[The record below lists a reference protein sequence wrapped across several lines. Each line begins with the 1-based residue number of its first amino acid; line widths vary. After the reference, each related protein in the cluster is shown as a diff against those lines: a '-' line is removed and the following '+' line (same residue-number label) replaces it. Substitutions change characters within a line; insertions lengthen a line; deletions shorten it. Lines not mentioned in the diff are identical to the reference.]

1 MDLGTNLASVESTPR
16 IAGLPGGFSMSLT
29 MTSALFRRP
38 MPARDLYA
46 YRKAMAGAQLEQRR
60 QQAMLT
66 LSRQLPTTLE
76 LEPLVRLFVDIV
88 HTVIPFDGLRLD
100 VADVAGEGLSFVH
113 GEGGDHVAEYGLC
126 LNEQRMGELLLSR
139 RFPFGKDEL
148 EVFEDLLAFLLYP
161 LRNALLYQRTLRL
174 ASRDPLTGVGN
185 RLAFDEALAREIVRA
200 GRHDGRLALMM
211 LDMDGFKEV
220 NDRHGHLVGD
230 ELLKHFAQVVQV
242 TARGS
247 DMLFRFG
254 GDEFALLM
262 PETDMA
268 GAMQLVRRLREQL
281 AVQPLIQRD
290 EIIPLR
296 SSIGVAQWLPGEE
309 GAAFAAR
316 ADAALYEDKR
326 SRRTGACCV

>member
-1 MDLGTNLASVESTPR
+1 
-16 IAGLPGGFSMSLT
+16 MSLN

-38 MPARDLYA
+38 MPARDLHA

-60 QQAMLT
+60 QQAMFT

-76 LEPLVRLFVDIV
+76 LEPLVRLFADIV
-88 HTVIPFDGLRLD
+88 HKVVPFDGLHLE
-100 VADVAGEGLSFVH
+100 VAGEGFSFVH
-113 GEGGDHVAEYGLC
+113 GEGADHVAEYGLR

-161 LRNALLYQRTLRL
+161 MRNALLYRHTLRL

-200 GRHDGRLALMM
+200 GRHDGRLVLMM

-220 NDRHGHLVGD
+220 NDRYGHVVGD
-230 ELLKHFAQVVQV
+230 ELLKHFAQVVKA

-268 GAMQLVRRLREQL
+268 GAAHLVRRLREVL
-281 AVQPLIQRD
+281 VVQPLIQRE

-296 SSIGVAQWLPGEE
+296 GSIGVAQWLPGEG
-309 GAAFAAR
+309 GAAFTAR

-326 SRRTGACCV
+326 SRRAGACCA

>member
-1 MDLGTNLASVESTPR
+1 
-16 IAGLPGGFSMSLT
+16 MSLN

-38 MPARDLYA
+38 MPARDLHA

-60 QQAMLT
+60 QQAMFT

-76 LEPLVRLFVDIV
+76 LESLVRLFADIV
-88 HTVIPFDGLRLD
+88 HKVVPFDGLSLEME
-100 VADVAGEGLSFVH
+100 GEDFAWTQGVEAQH
-113 GEGGDHVAEYGLC
+113 HAEYGLR
-126 LNEQRMGELLLSR
+126 LNEQRLGTLTLMR

-161 LRNALLYQRTLRL
+161 LRNALLYRHTLRL
-174 ASRDPLTGVGN
+174 ALRDPLTGVGN

-230 ELLKHFAQVVQV
+230 ELLKHFARLVKA

-262 PETDMA
+262 PETDMD
-268 GAMQLVRRLREQL
+268 GARQLARRLREVL
-281 AVQPLIQRD
+281 VVQPLLQG
-290 EIIPLR
+290 EETIPLQ
-296 SSIGVAQWLPGEE
+296 SSIGVAQWLPGE
-309 GAAFAAR
+309 GAAAFTAR

-326 SRRTGACCV
+326 SRRAGVCCA

>member
-1 MDLGTNLASVESTPR
+1 
-16 IAGLPGGFSMSLT
+16 

-38 MPARDLYA
+38 MPARDLHA

-60 QQAMLT
+60 QQAMFT

-76 LEPLVRLFVDIV
+76 LEPLVRLFADIV
-88 HTVIPFDGLRLD
+88 HKVVPFDGLSLEME
-100 VADVAGEGLSFVH
+100 GEDFAWAQGVEAQH
-113 GEGGDHVAEYGLC
+113 HAEYGLR
-126 LNEQRMGELLLSR
+126 LNEQRLGTLTLMR

-161 LRNALLYQRTLRL
+161 LRNALLYRYTLRL
-174 ASRDPLTGVGN
+174 ALRDPLTGVGN

-230 ELLKHFAQVVQV
+230 ELLKHFARLVKA

-262 PETDMA
+262 PETDMD
-268 GAMQLVRRLREQL
+268 GARQLARRLREVL
-281 AVQPLIQRD
+281 VVQPLLQR
-290 EIIPLR
+290 EETIPLQ
-296 SSIGVAQWLPGEE
+296 SSIGVAQWLPGE
-309 GAAFAAR
+309 GAAAFTAR

-326 SRRTGACCV
+326 SRRAGACCA

>member
-1 MDLGTNLASVESTPR
+1 
-16 IAGLPGGFSMSLT
+16 

-38 MPARDLYA
+38 MPARDLHA

-60 QQAMLT
+60 QQAMFT

-76 LEPLVRLFVDIV
+76 LEPLVRLFADIV
-88 HTVIPFDGLRLD
+88 HKVVPFDGLSLEMEG
-100 VADVAGEGLSFVH
+100 ADFSWTQGVEAQH
-113 GEGGDHVAEYGLC
+113 HAEYGLR
-126 LNEQRMGELLLSR
+126 LNEQRLGMLTLMR

-161 LRNALLYQRTLRL
+161 LRNALLYRHTLRL
-174 ASRDPLTGVGN
+174 ALRDPLTGVGN

-230 ELLKHFAQVVQV
+230 ELLKHFARLVKA

-262 PETDMA
+262 PETDMD
-268 GAMQLVRRLREQL
+268 GARQLARRLREVL
-281 AVQPLIQRD
+281 VVQPLLQG
-290 EIIPLR
+290 EETIPLQ
-296 SSIGVAQWLPGEE
+296 SSIGVAQWLPGE
-309 GAAFAAR
+309 GAAAFTAR

-326 SRRTGACCV
+326 SRRAGACCA

>member
-1 MDLGTNLASVESTPR
+1 
-16 IAGLPGGFSMSLT
+16 MSLN

-38 MPARDLYA
+38 MPARDLHA

-60 QQAMLT
+60 QQAMFT

-76 LEPLVRLFVDIV
+76 LEPLVRLFADIV
-88 HTVIPFDGLRLD
+88 HKVVPFDGLSLEME
-100 VADVAGEGLSFVH
+100 GEDFAWTQGVEAQH
-113 GEGGDHVAEYGLC
+113 HAEYGLR
-126 LNEQRMGELLLSR
+126 LNEQRLGTLTLMR

-161 LRNALLYQRTLRL
+161 LRNALLYRHTLRL
-174 ASRDPLTGVGN
+174 ALRDPLTGVGN

-230 ELLKHFAQVVQV
+230 ELLKHFARLVKA

-262 PETDMA
+262 PETDMD
-268 GAMQLVRRLREQL
+268 GARQLARRLREVL
-281 AVQPLIQRD
+281 VVQPLLQG
-290 EIIPLR
+290 EETIPLQ
-296 SSIGVAQWLPGEE
+296 SSIGVAQWLPGE
-309 GAAFAAR
+309 GAAAFTAR

-326 SRRTGACCV
+326 SRRAGVCCA

>member
-1 MDLGTNLASVESTPR
+1 
-16 IAGLPGGFSMSLT
+16 MSLN

-38 MPARDLYA
+38 MPARDLHA

-60 QQAMLT
+60 QQAMFT

-76 LEPLVRLFVDIV
+76 LEPLVRLFADIV
-88 HTVIPFDGLRLD
+88 HKVVPFDGLSLEMEGED
-100 VADVAGEGLSFVH
+100 FSWTQGVVAQH
-113 GEGGDHVAEYGLC
+113 HAEYGLR
-126 LNEQRMGELLLSR
+126 LNEQRLGTLTLMR

-161 LRNALLYQRTLRL
+161 LRNALLYRHTLRL
-174 ASRDPLTGVGN
+174 ALRDPLTGVGN

-230 ELLKHFAQVVQV
+230 ELLKHFARLVKA

-262 PETDMA
+262 PETDMD
-268 GAMQLVRRLREQL
+268 GARQLARRLREVL
-281 AVQPLIQRD
+281 VVQPLLQG
-290 EIIPLR
+290 EETIPLQ
-296 SSIGVAQWLPGEE
+296 SSIGVAQWLPGE
-309 GAAFAAR
+309 GAAAFTAR

-326 SRRTGACCV
+326 SRRAGVCCA

>member
-1 MDLGTNLASVESTPR
+1 
-16 IAGLPGGFSMSLT
+16 MSLN

-38 MPARDLYA
+38 MPARDLHA

-60 QQAMLT
+60 QQAMFA

-76 LEPLVRLFVDIV
+76 LEHLVRLFADTV
-88 HTVIPFDGLRLD
+88 HKAVPFDGLSLEIEGED
-100 VADVAGEGLSFVH
+100 FSWTQGVAAQH
-113 GEGGDHVAEYGLC
+113 HAEYGLR
-126 LNEQRMGELLLSR
+126 LNEQRLGTLTLMR

-161 LRNALLYQRTLRL
+161 LRNALLYRHTLRL
-174 ASRDPLTGVGN
+174 ALRDPLTGVGN

-200 GRHDGRLALMM
+200 GRHDGRLTLMM

-230 ELLKHFAQVVQV
+230 ELLKHFARLVKA

-262 PETDMA
+262 PETDME
-268 GAMQLVRRLREQL
+268 GARQL
-281 AVQPLIQRD
+281 AQRLQEAMAAQPLLHG
-290 EIIPLR
+290 EASIPLQ
-296 SSIGVAQWLPGEE
+296 SSMGVAQWRPGESGE
-309 GAAFAAR
+309 AFIAR

-326 SRRTGACCV
+326 SRHAAACCA

>member
-1 MDLGTNLASVESTPR
+1 
-16 IAGLPGGFSMSLT
+16 MSLN

-38 MPARDLYA
+38 MPARDLHA

-60 QQAMLT
+60 QQAMFT

-76 LEPLVRLFVDIV
+76 LEPLVRLFADIV
-88 HTVIPFDGLRLD
+88 HKVVPFDGLSFEME
-100 VADVAGEGLSFVH
+100 GEDFSWTQGVEAQH
-113 GEGGDHVAEYGLC
+113 YAEYGLR
-126 LNEQRMGELLLSR
+126 LNEQRLGTLTLMR
-139 RFPFGKDEL
+139 RLPFGKDEL

-161 LRNALLYQRTLRL
+161 LRNALLYRNTLRL
-174 ASRDPLTGVGN
+174 ALRDPLTGVGN

-230 ELLKHFAQVVQV
+230 ELLKHFAQVVKAS
-242 TARGS
+242 ARGS

-268 GAMQLVRRLREQL
+268 GAAHLVRRLREAL
-281 AVQPLIQRD
+281 VAQPLLQRG
-290 EIIPLR
+290 EVIPLQ
-296 SSIGVAQWLPGEE
+296 SSIGVAQWCPGEG
-309 GAAFAAR
+309 GAAFTAR

-326 SRRTGACCV
+326 SRRAGACCA

>member
-1 MDLGTNLASVESTPR
+1 
-16 IAGLPGGFSMSLT
+16 MSLN

-38 MPARDLYA
+38 MPARDLHA

-60 QQAMLT
+60 QQAMFT

-76 LEPLVRLFVDIV
+76 LEPLVRLFADIV
-88 HTVIPFDGLRLD
+88 HKVVPFDGLSLEMEG
-100 VADVAGEGLSFVH
+100 ADFSWTQGVEAQH
-113 GEGGDHVAEYGLC
+113 HAEYGLR
-126 LNEQRMGELLLSR
+126 LNEQRLGMLTLMR

-161 LRNALLYQRTLRL
+161 LRNALLYRHTLRL
-174 ASRDPLTGVGN
+174 ALRDPLTGVGN

-230 ELLKHFAQVVQV
+230 ELLKHFARLVKA

-262 PETDMA
+262 PETDMD
-268 GAMQLVRRLREQL
+268 GARQLARRLREVL
-281 AVQPLIQRD
+281 VVQPLLQG
-290 EIIPLR
+290 EETIPLQ
-296 SSIGVAQWLPGEE
+296 SSIGVAQWLPGE
-309 GAAFAAR
+309 GAAAFTAR

-326 SRRTGACCV
+326 SRRAGACCA